1 VMFRQAGRLD
11 SDSYCGDRQSVM
23 VADAGLRIQPSPGS
37 RSDRQISTKRS
48 ALSLKNLALMAL
60 SPFTLSSKHLSERFR
75 RVWAHALLARDT
87 NFPVPLSVV
96 ILGAAEIQGTGCV
109 RFGENLLLYREL
121 YLETQNGGSI
131 TIDDEV
137 VISRGAHIVS
147 FDRIEIG
154 RGSMIGEYSSI
165 RDANHRFGG
174 AERVRYSGHKA
185 ARIKIGRNVWIGRG
199 VAVLPGVTIG
209 DNAVIGANAVVTH
222 DIPASAIAVG
232 VPARPRPQT
241 G

>member
-1 VMFRQAGRLD
+1 MLRVFGRID
-11 SDSYCGDRQSVM
+11 SGSYYGGRRSAT
-23 VADAGLRIQPSPGS
+23 VADAGS
-37 RSDRQISTKRS
+37 RSEPSHALVDRGISTKHS
-48 ALSLKNLALMAL
+48 ALSLKNLALMVL
-60 SPFTLSSKHLSERFR
+60 SPFTLSSRHLSARLR
-75 RVWAHALLARDT
+75 RVWAHARLARDT

-121 YLETQNGGSI
+121 YFETQNGGSI

-137 VISRGAHIVS
+137 VISRGTHIVS

-154 RGSMIGEYSSI
+154 RGTMIGEYSSI
-165 RDANHRFGG
+165 RDANHQIGG
-174 AERVRYSGHKA
+174 AELSRYAGHTGA
-185 ARIKIGRNVWIGRG
+185 PIKIGRNVWIGRS

-232 VPARPRPQT
+232 IPARPRAQT